1 MTDKKLAVIIP
12 AYNEEKSIA
21 QVLDNIPQHIQGVR
35 ETQVFVI
42 DDGSKDATARVARE
56 HGATVIAHKSNQG
69 VGSSFRSGLEAALES
84 GADLMVNIDGDGQFL
99 PQEIPLLIQPIL
111 DDVADFVPADRFTNP
126 DGSEKQP
133 EHMSPVKF
141 WGNQMMSNLISMLS
155 LRKFRD
161 VSCGFRAYSREA
173 MLRLNLSGNF
183 TYTQETFLDLS
194 FKGIRI
200 LPVPVT
206 ILYFKDRKSR
216 VARNV
221 IHYAFRTLNIII
233 RVYRDFYPLRFFFYV
248 GLVPF
253 SIGFLEMIWM
263 GIFFLQTGNFTP
275 YKAVGLTGIY
285 LFTLGLLLF
294 ITGFLADMLTRI
306 NQNQEKMLYWQKRQ
320 FYEGKHKPDE
330 E

>member
-1 MTDKKLAVIIP
+1 LTDKKLAIIIP
-12 AYNEEKSIA
+12 AYNEEANIGR
-21 QVLDNIPQHIQGVR
+21 VLDDIPRQIEGVNH
-35 ETQVFVI
+35 TQVFVI
-42 DDGSKDATARVARE
+42 DDGSKDATASVARQ
-56 HGATVIAHKSNQG
+56 HGATVISHKSNQG
-69 VGSSFRSGLEAALES
+69 VGRSFKTGLEAALES
-84 GADLMVNIDGDGQFL
+84 GADVMVNIDGDGQFL

-111 DDVADFVPADRFTNP
+111 DDLADFVPADRFTNP
-126 DGSEKQP
+126 DGSEKRP
-133 EHMSPVKF
+133 EHMSPLKF
-141 WGNQMMSNLISMLS
+141 WGNQMMSNLISTLS
-155 LRKFRD
+155 GRRFRD

-173 MLRLNLSGNF
+173 MLRLNLSGKF

-194 FKGIRI
+194 FKDARI
-200 LPVPVT
+200 QPLPVT
-206 ILYFKDRKSR
+206 IRYFKDRKSR
-216 VARNV
+216 VASNLFQ
-221 IHYAFRTLNIII
+221 YTFRTLNIII
-233 RVYRDFYPLRFFFYV
+233 RVYRDFYPLRFFFNL

-253 SIGFLEMIWM
+253 SIGLLEMIWM

-320 FYEGKHKPDE
+320 YYEGKQKQDE